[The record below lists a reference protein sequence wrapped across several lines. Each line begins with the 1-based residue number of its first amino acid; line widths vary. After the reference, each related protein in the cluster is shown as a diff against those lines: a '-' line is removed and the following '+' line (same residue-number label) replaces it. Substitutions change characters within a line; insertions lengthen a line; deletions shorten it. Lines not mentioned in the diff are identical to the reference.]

1 MELKR
6 PIILILWC
14 VAMAALAAAPAY
26 AAPDAGLRA
35 DITDVTKEGG
45 ELRFNLNI
53 AAEAPTEN
61 YSSLDFS
68 LVSDDPEHLYIDKDP
83 EGDSEKNLLI
93 AFPDTYGSAY
103 HKGRLDDSGAM
114 RHLIGI
120 FSQSGQNDI
129 GEETEICSVS
139 MVYSGDGPAT
149 LSLEGLQLV
158 YIDEDNAVQSVKTES
173 GWSKEID
180 GGLLTTIRDSETPLA
195 GLAGNTNLLLV
206 ALLSCA
212 LGAAIAVA
220 ALMLAKRRKT

>member
-1 MELKR
+1 
-6 PIILILWC
+6 
-14 VAMAALAAAPAY
+14 MAALAAAPAY
-26 AAPDAGLRA
+26 AAPDAGIRA
-35 DITDVTKEGG
+35 DISDIKEEGG
-45 ELRFNLNI
+45 ELRFSLNI

-68 LVSDDPEHLYIDKDP
+68 LVSADPEHLYIDKDP
-83 EGDSEKNLLI
+83 EGDSEKNLRI
-93 AFPDTYGSAY
+93 AFPDAYGSAY
-103 HKGRLDDSGAM
+103 HKGRLDEDGAM

-158 YIDEDNAVQSVKTES
+158 YIDENNEVQSVKTDS
-173 GWSKEID
+173 VWSREID
-180 GGLLTTIRDSETPLA
+180 SGLLTTIRESETPLA
-195 GLAGNTNLLLV
+195 AGLAGSANLLLV

-220 ALMLAKRRKT
+220 ALMLARRRKTRQQ